1 MFNIRPAILFKLY
14 SYILDIIKYIHS
26 ISLEMKHITKI
37 SGFSILVSLLIFNT
51 IKVMTITSNKGI
63 GTPEYRIINKFD
75 NIEIR

>member
-1 MFNIRPAILFKLY
+1 
-14 SYILDIIKYIHS
+14 
-26 ISLEMKHITKI
+26 MKHITKI